1 MLKRSAEFAEPFMV
15 TASTLAVIGHP
26 LFYLIWTYWIPQPYE
41 NLMLRIVGSL
51 VCLPL
56 VFKNH
61 WPAGLKKWLPWY
73 WHFAVL
79 FTLPF
84 FFALFLFFNNFS
96 QVWELTAISGIF
108 LLTFF
113 VHWILAT
120 LMIVGGTL
128 GAYAVYT
135 LLGYALHFNAPVVE
149 IVIVYLF
156 MLCVGG
162 TINWRLQQF
171 RAAQAAFE
179 KRLRVLSGQNATM
192 MREHNHLLGRFLNN
206 IIINRL
212 REFQD
217 QYGLERALQM
227 ITRQEKRFCGIMQ
240 ADIRN
245 FTRMFDTDTE
255 LNVAQLISQCFSEIT
270 AIGQD
275 LAVIK
280 PVGDCLFI
288 YSDEA
293 KGKEEAVLNILSL
306 ASFFVNSVERINESL
321 VAGHLPPLN
330 FGIAVHAG
338 DVIYGN
344 LASDTMID
352 PTVIGLNVNKTAR
365 MEELTKSP
373 VVHALVGNNAV
384 IMSEEFYSF
393 VRAAHGEVEGAQMLA
408 LDRLNVSIRDFPMV
422 RRVYALSSAAAVAL
436 FPLASERI
444 RGNRLSHAPHFDAME
459 RSAHL
464 GVEYFFEM
472 HGAGPTTTWSVHVNV
487 TGMPDA
493 HVARALQ
500 AHAHHG
506 ARNFSQ
512 GQERWLTLSTEDSP
526 GEYDQTDIEDW
537 VVDIIQRLHPAN

>member
-1 MLKRSAEFAEPFMV
+1 MLQRSAEFAEPFMV

-26 LFYLIWTYWIPQPYE
+26 LFYVIWTYWIPQPYE
-41 NLMLRIVGSL
+41 NLGLRALGSL

-56 VFKNH
+56 VFKNR
-61 WPAGLKKWLPWY
+61 WPAWLKPWLPWY

-96 QVWELTAISGIF
+96 QMWELTAITGIF

-113 VHWILAT
+113 VHWMLAAA
-120 LMIVGGTL
+120 MIVVGTL
-128 GAYAVYT
+128 AASVTYM
-135 LLGYALHFNAPVVE
+135 LLGYSLHFSAPVAE

-162 TINWRLQQF
+162 AINWRLQQF

-192 MREHNHLLGRFLNN
+192 MREHSHLLGRFLNN

-212 REFQD
+212 REFQE
-217 QYGLERALQM
+217 QYGLERALYL

-245 FTRMFDTDTE
+245 FTRMFDMDTE
-255 LNVAQLISQCFSEIT
+255 LHVAQLISQCFSEIT

-280 PVGDCLFI
+280 PVGDCIFM

-293 KGKEEAVLNILSL
+293 QGKEAAVLNILSL
-306 ASFFVNSVERINESL
+306 ASFFVHSVERINESL
-321 VAGHLPPLN
+321 VAGHVQPLN

-373 VVHALVGNNAV
+373 AVHALVGNNAV
-384 IMSEEFYSF
+384 IMSEEFYAF
-393 VRAAHGEVEGAQMLA
+393 VRAAHGDIAGVQELP
-408 LDRLNVSIRDFPMV
+408 LNTLNVSIRDFPTV
-422 RRVYALSSAAAVAL
+422 HRVYALPSAAAVAL
-436 FPLASERI
+436 YPLASERI
-444 RGNRLSHAPHFDAME
+444 RGSRLTHAPHFDAME

-472 HGAGPTTTWSVHVNV
+472 HGAGPRTTWSVHVNV
-487 TGMPDA
+487 TGMPEA
-493 HVARALQ
+493 NVTQALQ
-500 AHAHHG
+500 AHVQHG
-506 ARNFSQ
+506 ARHVSQ
-512 GQERWLTLSTEDSP
+512 GQERWLTLSTEEYP

-537 VVDIIQRLHPAN
+537 VLDIIQRLRPVN